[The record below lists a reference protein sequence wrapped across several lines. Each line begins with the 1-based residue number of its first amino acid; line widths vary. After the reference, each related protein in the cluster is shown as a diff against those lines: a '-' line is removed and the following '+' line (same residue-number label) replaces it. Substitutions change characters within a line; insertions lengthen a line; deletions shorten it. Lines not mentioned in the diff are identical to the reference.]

1 MKKFIEI
8 IQKKWLK
15 DTTKTII
22 LILILFTAFI
32 GINLIIQKLDLKDI
46 DITKN
51 KLFTLSETSKNQIQ
65 KVNEEVKMYLV
76 GFEENT
82 AMVDLIKQYQT
93 ENEKINYEIITDI
106 QKRPD
111 LKNKYQITDEAQL
124 LIIEAGDKSKIVTTD
139 ELYTYDYTTYEQIDV
154 SEEKI
159 TNAIANLVINEKP
172 KIYFLTGHEEYGI
185 DSNMTILKAYL
196 QNELN
201 DIQTLDL
208 LVKKEIPEDTSLL
221 VISNPQK
228 DLLDNEVEI
237 ITNYIN
243 KGGKIFWMND
253 PKFKNTNYPNIEKI
267 LNLFGVKFEEGI
279 ILEQDENKIALQSP
293 NYILPEI
300 ASTKATKHIA
310 TDGGIL
316 LINACKITIQE
327 DKLEELG
334 VNKEVIL
341 QTGETALF
349 RKEVSNT
356 NTSKIASDEEGQ
368 FTLGAKLTKTIE
380 DKEAVMYVLANNFLT
395 VDYPIT
401 IGANQMY
408 PIQFYNNKDY
418 ILNTIAELTDRGDLI
433 SIRKDTGVVTYTAT
447 KSQDRNIKIAITI
460 IPALIILIGIT
471 VWIIRRRKR

>member
-1 MKKFIEI
+1 MKQFIEI
-8 IQKKWLK
+8 IQKKWLR

-32 GINLIIQKLDLKDI
+32 GINVIIQKLDLKDI

-51 KLFTLSETSKNQIQ
+51 QLFTLSEASKNQIK
-65 KVNEEVKMYLV
+65 KVNQEIKMYLI
-76 GFEENT
+76 GFDENT
-82 AMVDLIKQYQT
+82 AMVDLIKQYKT
-93 ENEKINYEIITDI
+93 ENEKINYEVIEDI
-106 QKRPD
+106 QQRPD
-111 LKNKYQITDEAQL
+111 LKNKYSITDESQII
-124 LIIEAGDKSKIVTTD
+124 IIEAGDKSKIITTD

-172 KIYFLTGHEEYGI
+172 KIYFLTGHEEYGL
-185 DSNMTILKAYL
+185 DSGMTILKAYL

-201 DIQTLDL
+201 NIETLDL

-221 VISNPQK
+221 VIANPQK
-228 DLLDNEVEI
+228 DILDNEVET

-243 KGGKIFWMND
+243 KGGKILWMND
-253 PKFKNTNYPNIEKI
+253 PKFKNTSYPNIEKI
-267 LNLFGVKFEEGI
+267 LSLFGAKFEEGI
-279 ILEQDENKIALQSP
+279 ILEQNENKIALQSP
-293 NYILPEI
+293 NYILPEVL
-300 ASTKATKHIA
+300 ATKATKHIA

-334 VNKEVIL
+334 VTQEVIL
-341 QTGETALF
+341 ETGETALF

-356 NTSKIASDEEGQ
+356 NTSKIASDEEGK
-368 FTLGAKLTKTIE
+368 FTIGAKLTKTVN
-380 DKEAVMYVLANNFLT
+380 DKKAVMYVLGNNFFV
-395 VDYPIT
+395 VDYPIN

-418 ILNTIAELTDRGDLI
+418 ILNTVAELTEKEDLI

-447 KSQDRNIKIAITI
+447 KSQDRNIKIAITAV
-460 IPALIILIGIT
+460 PVLIILIGIT